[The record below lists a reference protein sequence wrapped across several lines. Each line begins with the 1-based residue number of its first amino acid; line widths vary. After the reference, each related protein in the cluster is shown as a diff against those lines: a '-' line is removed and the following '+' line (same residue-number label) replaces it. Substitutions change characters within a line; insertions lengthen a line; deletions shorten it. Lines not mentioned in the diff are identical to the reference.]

1 MRDDADNV
9 FACFEAMAQRYPKRV
24 AVREGDRFLTYEA
37 LLDRALVWA
46 AQLDAEDAR
55 PVGIELPAGLDFVVA
70 VLAALRQGR
79 PFVPLGP
86 SQPEILREE
95 ILRTT
100 NPSVVVT
107 ADAVAGLNRATR
119 GAPPVSPR
127 AGPDSVASILFTSGS
142 TGKPKGV
149 YQSHAILLHDIR
161 CYGEAIRLQPGD
173 VLTWMYSPLT
183 GGAIRDVFGALL
195 HGAELVAMDPVALG
209 SRGIGEAVAQRKI
222 TIFHAIPPLLRE
234 FLAAAPAP
242 EWLRTVRL
250 LYVAGDRFF
259 KSDLDQVYRYFPRD
273 SLVYTGLG
281 ATECTTL
288 HHHWVLSAG
297 TTVETDLV
305 PVGFPVPGKQIRLVD
320 ERGLEVPAGETGEI
334 EVSSAFIALGYWNDP
349 ARTREAFRPDP
360 ADPQRR
366 IYRTGDWGRRL
377 PDGNLLFTGRKD
389 GVVKIR
395 GHRVEIPA
403 VEAALQRIP
412 GIREEVVLPPD
423 QTGSALT
430 AVLVADDP
438 LAGETEDARTRAV
451 QAELARC
458 LPDAA
463 RPLVIIWR
471 ESLPKLPSRKVDRLQ
486 LLRLI
491 GEKKNLPEAVA
502 HNPEDQALIELWR
515 QATHPHAKAD
525 LDRTF
530 TEAGGDSLGAMRLHT
545 QLERRAGRLLSPGLI
560 HARQTLR
567 GLLADWPMV
576 GRGRPESGRRPVWF
590 VVGGIS
596 WSVPHTAE
604 FAREAEGCFGLY
616 TVSLM
621 EAAAQGA
628 LDIPALGRQVAQ
640 VIRDWKGQQGDEM
653 PLGLLGVSLGGLI
666 AHEAACQL
674 QEQGV
679 KLAGLMAVD
688 LGPGSPLLDSS
699 WSYRW
704 KKTWRRIRRGDRSIN
719 LGWVLR
725 VLANRWLP
733 SGWVGRLTRWGTRQE
748 KGWANQ
754 AYDLMNRAVFLKIKR
769 WRPRFYDGTLTLV
782 KPVDGLGTDPQAPL
796 DFGWGPH
803 AVRVE
808 LREIPGSHLDLFTPG
823 VREHMMAILRLNG
836 DRSSATGGA
845 VLDKRPN
852 PCSVEI

>member
-1 MRDDADNV
+1 M
-9 FACFEAMAQRYPKRV
+9 
-24 AVREGDRFLTYEA
+24 
-37 LLDRALVWA
+37 
-46 AQLDAEDAR
+46 
-55 PVGIELPAGLDFVVA
+55 
-70 VLAALRQGR
+70 
-79 PFVPLGP
+79 
-86 SQPEILREE
+86 
-95 ILRTT
+95 
-100 NPSVVVT
+100 
-107 ADAVAGLNRATR
+107 
-119 GAPPVSPR
+119 
-127 AGPDSVASILFTSGS
+127 
-142 TGKPKGV
+142 
-149 YQSHAILLHDIR
+149 
-161 CYGEAIRLQPGD
+161 QPGD

-183 GGAIRDVFGALL
+183 GGAIRDVFGALR

-209 SRGIGEAVAQRKI
+209 SRGIAEAVSQRKI
-222 TIFHAIPPLLRE
+222 TDFHAIPPLLRE

-259 KSDLDQVYRYFPRD
+259 KSDLDQIYRYFSRD

-288 HHHWVLSAG
+288 HHHWVLSGG

-320 ERGLEVPAGETGEI
+320 ERGLEVPADETGEI

-395 GHRVEIPA
+395 GHRVEISA

-412 GIREEVVLPPD
+412 GIREVMVLPPD
-423 QTGSALT
+423 QTGSALI

-486 LLRLI
+486 LIRLI

-530 TEAGGDSLGAMRLHT
+530 AEAGGDSLGAMRLHT

-596 WSVPHTAE
+596 WSVPHAAE
-604 FAREAEGCFGLY
+604 FAREAEGYFGLY
-616 TVSLM
+616 NVALM

-628 LDIPALGRQVAQ
+628 
-640 VIRDWKGQQGDEM
+640 
-653 PLGLLGVSLGGLI
+653 LI

-688 LGPGSPLLDSS
+688 LGPGSPQLDSS

-704 KKTWRRIRRGDRSIN
+704 KKTWRRIRRGDRSVN
-719 LGWVLR
+719 LGWILR

-733 SGWVGRLTRWGTRQE
+733 SGWVGLLTRWGARQE

-769 WRPRFYDGTLTLV
+769 WRPRFYDGTLTLG
-782 KPVDGLGTDPQAPL
+782 KPVNGLGTDPQAPR

-836 DRSSATGGA
+836 DRSSATDGA

-852 PCSVEI
+852 PCSVEIQ